1 MKPEVKVSQNNVLM
15 KKSHKRHETCRS
27 TSKTSSNSTRIL
39 KSKAYVAFLNRLA
52 TYKRDL
58 DLLDILSRTTN
69 VLPNVDTNKYTS
81 FSEISLA
88 EKDVQ
93 TYINHFKS
101 TVHEGVL
108 KNVYELMML
117 YFRNIIES
125 VLKHGVDPVHVLGES
140 SEKLELSTIVK
151 AGSWDGLLN
160 KLSKIVLKRLEG
172 LKDTTK
178 LTETLAKR
186 LSISVD
192 GHYLDSAKPYFAM
205 RHLLVHNNGLPDEDF
220 KKKNPGLIVKGEIEI
235 KYKGVKKAIDA
246 IGKSVEEF
254 DKALITHNIIAEED
268 CQG

>member
-1 MKPEVKVSQNNVLM
+1 MTPKVNASQNSVLVKNPHQRY
-15 KKSHKRHETCRS
+15 KKRQS
-27 TSKTSSNSTRIL
+27 TSKMPRLL

-58 DLLDILSRTTN
+58 DLLDILSRTKN
-69 VLPNVDTNKYTS
+69 VPSGVDTRKYTS
-81 FSEISLA
+81 FSGISLA
-88 EKDVQ
+88 EKDVC

-101 TVHEGVL
+101 TVHEGIL

-125 VLKHGVDPVHVLGES
+125 VLRHGVDPVRVLGDS

-151 AGSWDGLLN
+151 AGSWEGLLN
-160 KLSKIVLKRLEG
+160 ELAKIILKRLEG

-186 LSISVD
+186 LSIGVD
-192 GHYLDSAKPYFAM
+192 GHYLDSAKPYFAI

-220 KKKNPGLIVKGEIEI
+220 KKKNPDLIVKGEIEI
-235 KYKGVKKAIDA
+235 KYWGVKKAFDA
-246 IGKSVEEF
+246 IGKYVEEF
-254 DKALITHNIIAEED
+254 DKALITNNAIAKED

>member
-1 MKPEVKVSQNNVLM
+1 M
-15 KKSHKRHETCRS
+15 KKQHKRYKERHS
-27 TSKTSSNSTRIL
+27 TSKMPPHSTRLL

-58 DLLDILSRTTN
+58 DLLDILSRTKN
-69 VLPNVDTNKYTS
+69 VLSGVDTRKYTS
-81 FSEISLA
+81 FSAISLA
-88 EKDVQ
+88 EKDVCI
-93 TYINHFKS
+93 YINHFKS
-101 TVHEGVL
+101 TVHEGIL

-125 VLKHGVDPVHVLGES
+125 VLKHGVDPVRVLGES
-140 SEKLELSTIVK
+140 SEKLELSTIIK
-151 AGSWDGLLN
+151 AGSWESLLN
-160 KLSKIVLKRLEG
+160 ELSKIVLKRLEG

-192 GHYLDSAKPYFAM
+192 AHCLDSAKPYFAI

-220 KKKNPGLIVKGEIEI
+220 KKKNSNFIVKGEIEI
-235 KYKGVKKAIDA
+235 KYKGVKNAIDA
-246 IGKSVEEF
+246 IGKYVQAF
-254 DKALITHNIIAEED
+254 DRALITNNVIAKED